1 MNMKKQLLIT
11 VALLL
16 AVFAARAQKPDTARM
31 MIHYK
36 FSWVQDTANRAHPYT
51 ENMVLYIGKSAG
63 AYRSYDAVVYKA
75 QFKKAWA
82 EAVAISPDGRP
93 MINRR
98 GVGDPTEYY
107 QYPNEQKLVT
117 KEYLLINSYAI
128 IGPMPAID
136 WKTSGDTA
144 TFGGFLCLFVFGFF
158 FVWVFFVWF

>member
-16 AVFAARAQKPDTARM
+16 AVFAARAQKPENTRM

-98 GVGDPTEYY
+98 GVDDPTEYY

-117 KEYLLINSYAI
+117 KEYLLINSGAGG
-128 IGPMPAID
+128 GPGPA
-136 WKTSGDTA
+136 
-144 TFGGFLCLFVFGFF
+144 GGGGTGGGAAAGGGVH
-158 FVWVFFVWF
+158 